1 MIKGSRVEMN
11 KERSQ
16 QRLPH
21 RQILNPDDLRVWQ
34 HPTLVNAIEILEVF
48 SIDPGDGMLAASLIL
63 ASDQLIKHLQRHK
76 GDLVQVQT
84 QAMLATRDR
93 AFEWLRNDV
102 DSAAYD
108 SDPWRSTSQIG
119 KALNCALLLFCAQL
133 LQRRL
138 PRPTR
143 KKAYAYITYMSEQGW
158 PRDDLLPFIVSQL
171 EEPRELIASAK
182 QHLLTQIGCWRSQPD
197 IRGLAF
203 ALIRYK
209 DQLEAAIRDELI
221 AMIKARFATTPTEMS
236 DKTWGL
242 LALSGVPG
250 IAEADLDR
258 LAKSLLD
265 ELAQDRL
272 VSNEITPTVRLIN
285 QFPFSTPDEIA
296 HRVNRLKQVGY
307 APASRIARVHEEGV
321 LIDMFEPS
329 SDGPWS
335 FALSA
340 TQVAFAVYAL
350 IATGYHQIVGFPA
363 HYRAQLEESVKKH
376 ADLQLQK
383 ATVIPVRYFI
393 WHNIFAVLVWL
404 ELGGVIGALVAE
416 LSGWNWSK
424 GGLVGIALAALASIR
439 KDYTRESVIE
449 GMWETI
455 RKWLE
460 NLLGALSKK

>member
-1 MIKGSRVEMN
+1 MN

-16 QRLPH
+16 QRFPH
-21 RQILNPDDLRVWQ
+21 RQILNPDDLQVWQ
-34 HPTLVNAIEILEVF
+34 HPTLINAIGILEVF
-48 SIDPGDGMLAASLIL
+48 SIDPGDGMLAASLVL
-63 ASDQLIKHLQRHK
+63 ASDQLIKHLQRDK

-108 SDPWRSTSQIG
+108 PDPWRSTSQIS

-133 LQRRL
+133 LQRKL
-138 PRPTR
+138 TRPTR
-143 KKAYAYITYMSEQGW
+143 KKACAYITYMSEQGW

-171 EEPRELIASAK
+171 EEPRELVASAK
-182 QHLLTQIGCWRSQPD
+182 QHLLTQIGRWRSQPD

-203 ALIRYK
+203 ALIRYE
-209 DQLEAAIRDELI
+209 DELEAAIRDELI

-236 DKTWGL
+236 DKAWGL
-242 LALSGVPG
+242 LALSRLQG

-258 LAKSLLD
+258 LAESLLD

-285 QFPFSTPDEIA
+285 QFPFSAPEEIA
-296 HRVNRLKQVGY
+296 HRVKRLKRVGY
-307 APASRIARVHEEGV
+307 APASRIARVDKAGV
-321 LIDMFEPS
+321 LIDIFKIS
-329 SDGPWS
+329 SGEPWS

-340 TQVAFAVYAL
+340 TQVAFAIYAL
-350 IATGYHQIVGFPA
+350 IAAGYHQIVGFPA

-383 ATVIPVRYFI
+383 ATIIPVRYVK
-393 WHNIFAVLVWL
+393 WYNVFAVLIML
-404 ELGGVIGALVAE
+404 EFGGVIGALVAE
-416 LSGWNWSK
+416 LSGWDWSK
-424 GGLVGIALAALASIR
+424 GGRVGIALAALASIWNVC
-439 KDYTRESVIE
+439 TQEFFIV
-449 GMWETI
+449 GMWEVI

-460 NLLGALSKK
+460 NLLGALGKK

>member
-16 QRLPH
+16 QGLPH
-21 RQILNPDDLRVWQ
+21 QTLNPDDLRVWQ

-48 SIDPGDGMLAASLIL
+48 SIDPGDGMLAASLVL
-63 ASDQLIKHLQRHK
+63 ASNELIKHLQRDK

-108 SDPWRSTSQIG
+108 PDPWRSTSQIG
-119 KALNCALLLFCAQL
+119 KALNCALLLLCAQL
-133 LQRRL
+133 LQRKL
-138 PRPTR
+138 PRLTR

-182 QHLLTQIGCWRSQPD
+182 QHLFTQIGRWRSQAD
-197 IRGLAF
+197 VRGLAF
-203 ALIRYK
+203 ALIRCK
-209 DQLEAAIRDELI
+209 DELEVAIRDELI
-221 AMIKARFATTPTEMS
+221 ATMRAQFATTPTGMS
-236 DKTWGL
+236 DKAWGL
-242 LALSGVPG
+242 LALSRLQG

-258 LAKSLLD
+258 LAESLLD

-285 QFPFSTPDEIA
+285 QFPFSAPGEIA
-296 HRVNRLKQVGY
+296 HRVNRLKRVGY
-307 APASRIARVHEEGV
+307 APASRIARVDKEGV
-321 LIDMFEPS
+321 LIDMFELS
-329 SDGPWS
+329 SGEPWS

-340 TQVAFAVYAL
+340 TQVAFAVYTL

-363 HYRAQLEESVKKH
+363 HCGAQLEESVKKY

-383 ATVIPVRYFI
+383 ATIIPVRYVK
-393 WHNIFAVLVWL
+393 WYNIFAVLVVL

-416 LSGWNWSK
+416 LSGRNWSK
-424 GGLVGIALAALASIR
+424 GGLVGIALAALASIWNV
-439 KDYTRESVIE
+439 YTQEFVIV

-455 RKWLE
+455 SKRLE

>member
-1 MIKGSRVEMN
+1 MN
-11 KERSQ
+11 KSRAQ
-16 QRLPH
+16 QGLPD
-21 RQILNPDDLRVWQ
+21 QVLNPDDLRVWQ
-34 HPTLVNAIEILEVF
+34 HPTLVNAIEVLEAF
-48 SIDPGDGMLAASLIL
+48 SIEPGDGMLAASLVL
-63 ASDQLIKHLQRHK
+63 ASDQLIKYLQRDK

-93 AFEWLRNDV
+93 AFEWLRNEV
-102 DSAAYD
+102 DSGAYHP
-108 SDPWRSTSQIG
+108 DPCRSTIQID
-119 KALNCALLLFCAQL
+119 KALNCALLLSCAQL
-133 LQRRL
+133 LQRKL
-138 PRPTR
+138 SPPTR
-143 KKAYAYITYMSEQGW
+143 KKAYAYIAYMSDQGW

-171 EEPRELIASAK
+171 GEPRELIASAK
-182 QHLLTQIGCWRSQPD
+182 QHLFSQIGRWRSQAD
-197 IRGLAF
+197 IRGIAF

-209 DQLEAAIRDELI
+209 DELETTIRDELI
-221 AMIKARFATTPTEMS
+221 ATMKAQFATTPTEMS
-236 DKTWGL
+236 DKAWGL
-242 LALSGVPG
+242 LALSRIPG

-296 HRVNRLKQVGY
+296 RRVNRLKQVGY
-307 APASRIARVHEEGV
+307 APASRIVRVHKEGV
-321 LIDMFEPS
+321 LIDMFKPS
-329 SDGPWS
+329 SDEPWS

-340 TQVAFAVYAL
+340 TQVAFAVYTL

-383 ATVIPVRYFI
+383 ATIIPARYI
-393 WHNIFAVLVWL
+393 KWYNIFAVLVVL

-424 GGLVGIALAALASIR
+424 GGLVGIALAALASIWNV
-439 KDYTRESVIE
+439 YTQEFVIV

-460 NLLGALSKK
+460 NLLGALGKK